1 MIFQTVIELTP
12 ALMASLLEHQHKNR
26 SVSNVKVD
34 TWESLMRRNM
44 WVPEHPEGF
53 VVYWEGANGFS
64 IADIV
69 KAILAGDAKMID
81 GQHRALAVVRV
92 GRAIVVKLSIVTTWK
107 EAEPIIWSLNSGKP
121 RGDKQQVA
129 VLDLLGKPVN
139 RKWNAAVC
147 ALELLGTVSPSKDDI
162 LAFAKKMEPDFDACS
177 FPKKRLERAEVEA
190 AYVLA
195 YDIFGESVRST
206 RQRVHAN
213 IGLTANENILSKAT
227 FDKVAPK
234 KSAEKQENTERQ
246 SRMLKVIRLI
256 ETCLSG
262 NKTLRLKDAQD
273 REAYLAKLK
282 ARKAK
287 RNAFEVKQSF

>member
-12 ALMASLLEHQHKNR
+12 ALMAALLEHQHKNR
-26 SVSNVKVD
+26 SVSNANVD
-34 TWESLMRRNM
+34 KWESLMKRGL

-92 GRAIVVKLSIVTTWK
+92 GRAIVVKLSIVTTQK
-107 EAEPIIWSLNSGKP
+107 ESDAIIWSLNSGKT
-121 RGDKQQVA
+121 RGEKQQVA
-129 VLDLLGKPVN
+129 VLDLLEKPVN
-139 RKWNAAVC
+139 RKWDAAVC
-147 ALELLGTVSPSKDDI
+147 ALELFGNTSPSKDEV
-162 LAFAKKMEPDFDACS
+162 LAFAKRMESNFDACT
-177 FPKKRLERAEVEA
+177 FPKRRAEKPEVEA
-190 AYVLA
+190 AYVLS
-195 YDIFGESVRST
+195 YEIFGEAVQPL

-213 IGLTANENILSKAT
+213 LGLSANENLLSKAT
-227 FDKVAPK
+227 FDKVVTK
-234 KSAEKQENTERQ
+234 KTAEQENTERQ
-246 SRMLKVIRLI
+246 SRMLKVMRLI

-273 REAYLAKLK
+273 RVAYLAKLTAK
-282 ARKAK
+282 KAK
-287 RNAFEVKQSF
+287 RVAFEAKQSF